1 MTIGERIKQLR
12 KKNDL
17 TQEKLADYLCVSYQA
32 VSKWECGLSCPDLAL
47 IVPLAKLLNVT
58 TDELLGAIPEN
69 NDMRY
74 TELKTNYDKTFKNG
88 DMLARLNVCETAIKE
103 YPGDM
108 EWLNKYAWVVWCRSV
123 GELNGESYEQER
135 EKAIKLFD
143 TVIENTDK
151 DETKVNAITG
161 IVQCLCNKGCK
172 KEAKKYVDL
181 FPEIKI
187 IPSDKDKLLGMCL
200 EGEEQVKHKQH
211 YLGGYLQVL
220 VSALLWDGIAENIYT
235 CIAAEKII
243 EAMIPNGNYCGFHY
257 EMAHIQFRKAEIEA
271 KENHTN
277 ESLNLLKKA
286 IYHAKEYDLLD
297 SISPGAYAY
306 TAPLLNKTTIDT
318 RKWCHTSDSTL
329 LDDIKE
335 MCNRKTFDTIRK
347 YKGYSEL
354 FAE

>member
-1 MTIGERIKQLR
+1 MTIGEKIKQLR

-32 VSKWECGLSCPDLAL
+32 VSKWECGLSSPDIAL

-74 TELKTNYDKTFKNG
+74 AELKADYDKTYKNG
-88 DMLARLNVCETAIKE
+88 DMPTRLNVCETAVKE

-108 EWLNKYAWVVWCRSV
+108 EWLNDYAWTIWCCAV
-123 GELNGESYEQER
+123 GELKGEFYEQER
-135 EKAIKLFD
+135 ERAIKLFD

-151 DETKVNAITG
+151 DETKVQAITG

-181 FPEIKI
+181 FPEVKI

-220 VSALLWDGIAENIYT
+220 VSALLWDGVAENKYT

-243 EAMIPNGNYCGFHY
+243 EAMIPDGNYCGFHY
-257 EMAHIQFRKAEIEA
+257 EMAHIQFRKAEMQA
-271 KENHTN
+271 MENRDN
-277 ESLNLLKKA
+277 DALNLLKKA
-286 IYHAKEYDLLD
+286 IYHAKKYDLLD
-297 SISPGAYAY
+297 SISPGEYAY
-306 TAPLLNKTTIDT
+306 TAPLFNKVTINT
-318 RKWCHTSDSTL
+318 CEWCHTDNTTLFDS
-329 LDDIKE
+329 IKE
-335 MCNRKTFDTIRK
+335 MCKRKIFDTIRNHK
-347 YKGYSEL
+347 EYLEL
-354 FAE
+354 FSE

>member
-32 VSKWECGLSCPDLAL
+32 VSKWECGLSSPDLAL

-58 TDELLGAIPEN
+58 TDELLGAIPES
-69 NDMRY
+69 NDTRY
-74 TELKTNYDKTFKNG
+74 SKLKADYDETFKNG
-88 DMLARLNVCETAIKE
+88 DMLTRLNVCETAVKE

-108 EWLNKYAWVVWCRSV
+108 EWLNNYAWTVWCHAT
-123 GELNGESYEQER
+123 GELNRESYEQER

-151 DETKVNAITG
+151 DEIKVNAITG
-161 IVQCLCNKGCK
+161 IVQCLCGKGCK

-181 FPEIKI
+181 FPEAKI
-187 IPSDKDKLLGMCL
+187 IPSDKDKLLGKCL
-200 EGEEQVKHKQH
+200 EGEEQIKHKQH

-220 VSALLWDGIAENIYT
+220 VGALLWDGIAENKYT

-243 EAMIPNGNYCGFHY
+243 EAMIPDGNYCGFHY
-257 EMAHIQFRKAEIEA
+257 EMAHIQFRKAEMEI
-271 KENHTN
+271 KENRTN
-277 ESLNLLKKA
+277 EAINLLKKA
-286 IYHAKEYDLLD
+286 IYHAREYDLLD
-297 SISPGAYAY
+297 RISPGEYAY
-306 TAPLLNKTTIDT
+306 TAPIFNKVTIDT
-318 RKWCHTSDSTL
+318 RTWCHTGNSTL

-335 MCNRKTFDTIRK
+335 MCNRKIFDTIRNHK
-347 YKGYSEL
+347 EYSEL
-354 FAE
+354 FE

>member
-1 MTIGERIKQLR
+1 MSFGQRIKALR
-12 KKNDL
+12 REASM
-17 TQEKLADYLCVSYQA
+17 TQENMAELLSISPQA
-32 VSKWECGLSCPDLAL
+32 VSRWETDLAMPDISL
-47 IVPLAKLLNVT
+47 LPPLANLFGVT
-58 TDELLGAIPEN
+58 TDHLLGMDTYER
-69 NDMRY
+69 DLRK
-74 TELKTNYDKTFKNG
+74 TEFDEAFHNYWLHDDKERNYEI
-88 DMLARLNVCETAIKE
+88 ARRAVAE
-103 YPGDM
+103 YPGNM
-108 EWLNKYAWVVWCRSV
+108 EWLNKYAWAVWCRSI

-151 DETKVNAITG
+151 DEIKVNAITG
-161 IVQCLCNKGCK
+161 IVQCLCNKGAK

-220 VSALLWDGIAENIYT
+220 VSALLWDGIAENKYT

-243 EAMIPNGNYCGFHY
+243 EAMIPDENYCGFHY

-297 SISPGAYAY
+297 SISPGVYAY
-306 TAPLLNKTTIDT
+306 TAPLFNKTTIDT

>member
-1 MTIGERIKQLR
+1 MTIGERIKHLR

-32 VSKWECGLSCPDLAL
+32 VSKWECGLSSPDLAL
-47 IVPLAKLLNVT
+47 IVPLAKLLNVS
-58 TDELLGAIPEN
+58 TDELLGVIPEN

-74 TELKTNYDKTFKNG
+74 AELKADYDKTFKNG
-88 DMLARLNVCETAIKE
+88 DMSARLNVCESAVKE

-108 EWLNKYAWVVWCRSV
+108 KWLNNYAWTVWGRAL

-143 TVIENTDK
+143 TVIENTDN
-151 DETKVNAITG
+151 DEIKVNAITG
-161 IVQCLCNKGCK
+161 LVQCLCNKGCK

-181 FPEIKI
+181 FPEAKI

-200 EGEEQVKHKQH
+200 EGEEQAKHKQH
-211 YLGGYLQVL
+211 YLGDCLQVL
-220 VSALLWDGIAENIYT
+220 VGALLWEGVAEYKYT

-243 EAMIPNGNYCGFHY
+243 EAMIPDENYCGFHY

-271 KENHTN
+271 TENRTD
-277 ESLNLLKKA
+277 EALNLLKKA
-286 IYHAKEYDLLD
+286 IYHARAYDLLD
-297 SISPGAYAY
+297 SISPGEYTY
-306 TAPLLNKTTIDT
+306 TAPLFNKVTIDT
-318 RKWCHTSDSTL
+318 RKWCHTGNTTL

-335 MCNRKTFDTIRK
+335 MCNRKIFDTIRNLK
-347 YKGYSEL
+347 EYSEL

>member
-1 MTIGERIKQLR
+1 MTIGEKIKQLR

-32 VSKWECGLSCPDLAL
+32 VSKWECGLSSPDIAL

-74 TELKTNYDKTFKNG
+74 TELKTNYDKTLKNG
-88 DMLARLNVCETAIKE
+88 DMLARLDVCETAIKE

-108 EWLNKYAWVVWCRSV
+108 EWLNKYAWAVWYSPI
-123 GELNGESYEQER
+123 GELNGESYERER

-151 DETKVNAITG
+151 DEIKVSAITG

-187 IPSDKDKLLGMCL
+187 IPSAKDKLLGMCL

-220 VSALLWDGIAENIYT
+220 VSALLWDGIAENKYT

-243 EAMIPNGNYCGFHY
+243 EAMIPDENYCGFHY

-306 TAPLLNKTTIDT
+306 TAPLFNKTTIDT
-318 RKWCHTSDSTL
+318 RKWRHTSDSTL

-354 FAE
+354 FEE

>member
-32 VSKWECGLSCPDLAL
+32 VSKWECGLSSPDLAL

-74 TELKTNYDKTFKNG
+74 GELKADYDKTFKSG
-88 DMLARLNVCETAIKE
+88 DMLTRLNVCETAVKE

-108 EWLNKYAWVVWCRSV
+108 EWLNNYAWTIWCRAI
-123 GELNGESYEQER
+123 GELKGESYEQER
-135 EKAIKLFD
+135 ERAIKLFD

-151 DETKVNAITG
+151 DELKVNSITG
-161 IVQCLCNKGCK
+161 IVQCLCNKGSK

-181 FPEIKI
+181 FPEAKI
-187 IPSDKDKLLGMCL
+187 IPSAKDKLLGMCL

-211 YLGGYLQVL
+211 YLGDYLQVL
-220 VSALLWDGIAENIYT
+220 VNALLWDGVAENKYT
-235 CIAAEKII
+235 CITAEKII
-243 EAMIPNGNYCGFHY
+243 EAMIPDENYCCFHY

-271 KENHTN
+271 KANRTHEA
-277 ESLNLLKKA
+277 LNLLKKA
-286 IYHAKEYDLLD
+286 IHHAKQYDLLD
-297 SISPGAYAY
+297 SISPGEYAY
-306 TAPLLNKTTIDT
+306 TAPLFNKVTIDT
-318 RKWCHTSDSTL
+318 REWNHTGNATL
-329 LDDIKE
+329 SDDIKE
-335 MCNRKTFDTIRK
+335 LCNRKIFDTIRNDK
-347 YKGYSEL
+347 EYTKL